1 MRWLVDPP
9 LTAEVQYEQAVVDYL
24 VCAGVP
30 GVILPPL
37 AGNDS
42 GKLAVNVDDTS
53 VFFRWL
59 YGGEFRAV
67 TSDSVL

>member
-1 MRWLVDPP
+1 MDPP
-9 LTAEVQYEQAVVDYL
+9 LTAEAQYEQAVVDYL
-24 VCAGVP
+24 VCAGVH

-59 YGGEFRAV
+59 NGGEFRAV

>member
-1 MRWLVDPP
+1 MDPP

-42 GKLAVNVDDTS
+42 GKLMVNVDDTS

-59 YGGEFRAV
+59 SGGEFRVV
-67 TSDSVL
+67 TNDSVL